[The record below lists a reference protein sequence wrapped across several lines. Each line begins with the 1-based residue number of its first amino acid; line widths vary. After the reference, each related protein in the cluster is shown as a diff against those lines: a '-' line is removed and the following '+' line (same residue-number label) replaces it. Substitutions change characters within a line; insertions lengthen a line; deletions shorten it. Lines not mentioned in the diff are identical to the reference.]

1 MTQAARRIL
10 QSELGGTVPGG
21 LDELTVEELSGFAS
35 ILRVAKR
42 RQSEQLEV
50 AVDEALEIVPRLLRR
65 PVRKI
70 LFG

>member
-1 MTQAARRIL
+1 MT
-10 QSELGGTVPGG
+10 GG
-21 LDELTVEELSGFAS
+21 LEVLTEEELSGFAAM
-35 ILRVAKR
+35 LRVAKR
-42 RQSEQLEV
+42 RQCQQLEA

>member
-1 MTQAARRIL
+1 MSEAARRIL
-10 QSELGGTVPGG
+10 KPELGGSVPGG
-21 LDELTVEELSGFAS
+21 LEELTEEELSGFAS
-35 ILRVAKR
+35 MLRIAKR
-42 RQSEQLEV
+42 RQSDELEA

>member
-1 MTQAARRIL
+1 MSDAARRIL
-10 QSELGGTVPGG
+10 KPELGGVVPGG
-21 LDELTVEELSGFAS
+21 LESLTEDELSEFAAM
-35 ILRVAKR
+35 LRAAKLG
-42 RQSEQLEV
+42 QSEQLEA